1 LHTTRAHRAAGTRNR
16 VSRLGTSARRVALN
30 EMLRC
35 ICRRVDEPRQALSK
49 PVDLNGVGNE
59 KNASD
64 VGTDFWIRARL
75 DGRARA
81 CEPCHHLRA
90 RHSSAPGSAIE
101 ARIGPRHS
109 IAVLI
114 LEATS
119 GPTRVA
125 LCLAAVAFVTP
136 AAPLGDELR
145 NDLTHVFAVA
155 TIALIGWIFIRAVDL
170 ISAQYLLRYHEDITE
185 NLLARKHVTQ
195 VRVFKRVIDAVVV
208 IIAVSTALMTF
219 DSVRQYG
226 VSLFASAGAAGLVVG
241 LAARPLLS
249 NLIAGIQIAITQPI
263 RIEDAVI
270 IENEWGWVED
280 ITSTYVVI
288 RLWDWRRMVVPLSY
302 FIERPFQNW
311 TRDAASLIGSV
322 ILHVDYAAD
331 VPRIRSYLEQAVRET
346 KRWDG
351 AVVNLQV
358 VDTDQQTIQLRALV
372 SARNAPQSWNLRC
385 EIREKMLAFL
395 RKEMPEALP
404 RQRADVSSPLAVYED
419 FAGPRAMARAGRE
432 H

>member
-1 LHTTRAHRAAGTRNR
+1 MTAALEQTFGFMPDWLIGLVVVCLAIACALLIHGVVRALVKRA
-16 VSRLGTSARRVALN
+16 
-30 EMLRC
+30 
-35 ICRRVDEPRQALSK
+35 
-49 PVDLNGVGNE
+49 
-59 KNASD
+59 
-64 VGTDFWIRARL
+64 
-75 DGRARA
+75 
-81 CEPCHHLRA
+81 
-90 RHSSAPGSAIE
+90 
-101 ARIGPRHS
+101 IGPRRS
-109 IAVLI
+109 IAVQI

-119 GPTRVA
+119 GPTRGA

-170 ISAQYLLRYHEDITE
+170 ISTQYLLRYHDSIAE

-195 VRVFKRVIDAVVV
+195 VRVFKRVIDTLV
-208 IIAVSTALMTF
+208 IVFAISASLMTF

-226 VSLFASAGAAGLVVG
+226 VSLFASAGAAGIVVG

-280 ITSTYVVI
+280 IASTYVVI

-331 VPRIRSYLEQAVRET
+331 VPRIRSYLEQAVSES
-346 KRWDG
+346 KRWDK

-358 VDTDQQTIQLRALV
+358 VDTDQRTMQLRALV
-372 SARNAPQSWNLRC
+372 SARNAPESWDLRC
-385 EIREKMLAFL
+385 EIREKLLAFM

-404 RQRADVSSPLAVYED
+404 RQRADVSPPLAVYED
-419 FAGPRAMARAGRE
+419 FIEPRATARAGRE

>member
-1 LHTTRAHRAAGTRNR
+1 MNKMQAMLERTFGFVPDWMVGLTLVSLAIICALAAHRLLAA
-16 VSRLGTSARRVALN
+16 LL
-30 EMLRC
+30 
-35 ICRRVDEPRQALSK
+35 K
-49 PVDLNGVGNE
+49 
-59 KNASD
+59 
-64 VGTDFWIRARL
+64 RA
-75 DGRARA
+75 
-81 CEPCHHLRA
+81 
-90 RHSSAPGSAIE
+90 
-101 ARIGPRHS
+101 IGPRHS

-114 LEATS
+114 LEVTS
-119 GPTRVA
+119 GPTRLA

-145 NDLTHVFAVA
+145 SDLTHLFAVL
-155 TIALIGWIFIRAVDL
+155 TIALVGWISIRAVDL
-170 ISAQYLLRYHEDITE
+170 VSAQYLLRYHEDITE

-195 VRVFKRVIDAVVV
+195 VRVFKRVIDTLVV

-280 ITSTYVVI
+280 IASTYVVI

-358 VDTDQQTIQLRALV
+358 VDTDQRTIQLRALV
-372 SARNAPQSWNLRC
+372 SARNAPQSWDLRC
-385 EIREKMLAFL
+385 EIREKILAFL
-395 RKEMPEALP
+395 RTEMPEALP
-404 RQRADVSSPLAVYED
+404 RQRADISPPFAAYDD
-419 FAGPRAMARAGRE
+419 FAAPRPMARAGRE